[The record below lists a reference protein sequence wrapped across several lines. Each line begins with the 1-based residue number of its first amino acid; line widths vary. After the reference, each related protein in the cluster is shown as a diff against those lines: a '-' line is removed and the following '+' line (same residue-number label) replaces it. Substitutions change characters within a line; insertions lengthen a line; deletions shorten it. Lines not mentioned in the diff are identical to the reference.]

1 MEHFPISVTLLAN
14 AGVCIGYR
22 GMTLLLD
29 GIFGRE
35 GNPFSPLPA
44 DCRQKMCRGE
54 PPFEKLD
61 CLLFTHFHP
70 DHFSPEMTMQIVGSR
85 PVRALFFPEDEAEP
99 VQELAYFLRRRD
111 IPFVQL
117 SHTTDHTVWRLGEH
131 IRLQAFRTQHLGQEF
146 YEVPHVCYR
155 ISFDGREVLFTADTD
170 YLHETLAQISGTAL
184 EAAFVNPLFFQALF
198 DKRLFHGALEAKYIC
213 VYHIPFREDDRMH
226 MCESVRRRLTAPG
239 AEHLRVLPLSEPYQR
254 IKL

>member
-70 DHFSPEMTMQIVGSR
+70 DHFSPELTMQIVGSR

-155 ISFDGREVLFTADTD
+155 ISFDGRRCCSRRTRT
-170 YLHETLAQISGTAL
+170 
-184 EAAFVNPLFFQALF
+184 
-198 DKRLFHGALEAKYIC
+198 IC
-213 VYHIPFREDDRMH
+213 TRHSHR
-226 MCESVRRRLTAPG
+226 
-239 AEHLRVLPLSEPYQR
+239 
-254 IKL
+254 

>member
-1 MEHFPISVTLLAN
+1 
-14 AGVCIGYR
+14 
-22 GMTLLLD
+22 
-29 GIFGRE
+29 
-35 GNPFSPLPA
+35 
-44 DCRQKMCRGE
+44 
-54 PPFEKLD
+54 
-61 CLLFTHFHP
+61 
-70 DHFSPEMTMQIVGSR
+70 MQIVGSR

-155 ISFDGREVLFTADTD
+155 ISFDG
-170 YLHETLAQISGTAL
+170 
-184 EAAFVNPLFFQALF
+184 
-198 DKRLFHGALEAKYIC
+198 
-213 VYHIPFREDDRMH
+213 H
-226 MCESVRRRLTAPG
+226 MRESVRRRLTAPG
-239 AEHLRVLPLSEPYQR
+239 AEHLRVLPLSEPYQQ

>member
-99 VQELAYFLRRRD
+99 V
-111 IPFVQL
+111 
-117 SHTTDHTVWRLGEH
+117 
-131 IRLQAFRTQHLGQEF
+131 
-146 YEVPHVCYR
+146 
-155 ISFDGREVLFTADTD
+155 
-170 YLHETLAQISGTAL
+170 
-184 EAAFVNPLFFQALF
+184 
-198 DKRLFHGALEAKYIC
+198 
-213 VYHIPFREDDRMH
+213 
-226 MCESVRRRLTAPG
+226 
-239 AEHLRVLPLSEPYQR
+239 
-254 IKL
+254 

>member
-1 MEHFPISVTLLAN
+1 MMSVIYVMRSTHQIASMTAIGTKALPAPRQIDAIAWARSATRTLSKAPAMEHFPISVTLLAN

-131 IRLQAFRTQHLGQEF
+131 IRLQAGRSTWGRSFMRYPMCATGFPLTGGRCCSRRT
-146 YEVPHVCYR
+146 R
-155 ISFDGREVLFTADTD
+155 T
-170 YLHETLAQISGTAL
+170 
-184 EAAFVNPLFFQALF
+184 
-198 DKRLFHGALEAKYIC
+198 IC
-213 VYHIPFREDDRMH
+213 TRHSHR
-226 MCESVRRRLTAPG
+226 
-239 AEHLRVLPLSEPYQR
+239 
-254 IKL
+254 